1 MEDCSMDLF
10 SERLKELRKLSKMT
24 QKEVGERIGMT
35 AQGYAAFERG
45 REPGFE
51 KLKQLSELFA
61 VSSDYLIGLSDSW
74 NPSDQSTLSD
84 YGFSDKTL
92 EDLRRLKEKKDSFT
106 TTPPYFQVVKE
117 KTQDDRY
124 LSDILNDIS
133 IESENGLAEILTYVK
148 YMADLWELVDK
159 KDSAF
164 EENAKIN
171 DLFSD
176 NSATV
181 ILSQAYRNFLTAL
194 LDSICLKMSV
204 MREEEKDGQKLGRI
218 NRVNAEES

>member
-1 MEDCSMDLF
+1 MDLF

-45 REPGFE
+45 REPSFE

-106 TTPPYFQVVKE
+106 TNDTL
-117 KTQDDRY
+117 QDKNGRRPGIPR
-124 LSDILNDIS
+124 LLARRNGTATTRHPERSD
-133 IESENGLAEILTYVK
+133 
-148 YMADLWELVDK
+148 
-159 KDSAF
+159 
-164 EENAKIN
+164 
-171 DLFSD
+171 
-176 NSATV
+176 
-181 ILSQAYRNFLTAL
+181 
-194 LDSICLKMSV
+194 
-204 MREEEKDGQKLGRI
+204 
-218 NRVNAEES
+218 

>member
-1 MEDCSMDLF
+1 MDLF

-45 REPGFE
+45 REPSFE

-106 TTPPYFQVVKE
+106 TNDTL
-117 KTQDDRY
+117 QDK
-124 LSDILNDIS
+124 
-133 IESENGLAEILTYVK
+133 NGRRPGIPRLLAEP
-148 YMADLWELVDK
+148 
-159 KDSAF
+159 
-164 EENAKIN
+164 
-171 DLFSD
+171 
-176 NSATV
+176 
-181 ILSQAYRNFLTAL
+181 RRRTAHGEKARPERR
-194 LDSICLKMSV
+194 SR
-204 MREEEKDGQKLGRI
+204 MRELLSGM
-218 NRVNAEES
+218 

>member
-1 MEDCSMDLF
+1 MDLF

-45 REPGFE
+45 REPSFE

-106 TTPPYFQVVKE
+106 TTPPYFQE
-117 KTQDDRY
+117 ERPITAE
-124 LSDILNDIS
+124 DILGI
-133 IESENGLAEILTYVK
+133 GA
-148 YMADLWELVDK
+148 K
-159 KDSAF
+159 K
-164 EENAKIN
+164 
-171 DLFSD
+171 
-176 NSATV
+176 
-181 ILSQAYRNFLTAL
+181 
-194 LDSICLKMSV
+194 
-204 MREEEKDGQKLGRI
+204 
-218 NRVNAEES
+218 